1 MKTVAFNPKAFS
13 IKTILLAL
21 VAFIVLSAVTAQNT
35 NAAVFVTGDNNI
47 IQIGTFV
54 ETTPGNVPTSIYYNQ
69 SNKTFYY
76 TWYSASK
83 GYHILKAYDSYS
95 YTTKEYWGTYYENG
109 YTAPATSNSY

>member
-1 MKTVAFNPKAFS
+1 MKAVS
-13 IKTILLAL
+13 IKTIILAL
-21 VAFIVLSAVTAQNT
+21 VAVIALNFVFAQNT

-69 SNKTFYY
+69 GNKTFYY
-76 TWYSASK
+76 TWYSQSK

-95 YTTKEYWGTYYENG
+95 YSTKEYWGTYYENG
-109 YTAPATSNSY
+109 YTAPASSSSY